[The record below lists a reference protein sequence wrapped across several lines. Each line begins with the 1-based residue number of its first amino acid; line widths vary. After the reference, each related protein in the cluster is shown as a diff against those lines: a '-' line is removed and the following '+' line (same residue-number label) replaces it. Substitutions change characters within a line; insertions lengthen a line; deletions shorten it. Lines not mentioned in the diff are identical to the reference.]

1 MENLIEMP
9 KIHICSFANQ
19 FSFSISPKN
28 VMIIGI
34 SAQIIFGNLTGLA
47 RIYELHIIF
56 KCLTAA
62 SCALMYTAG
71 SAICEFF
78 PICSRVFFA

>member
-1 MENLIEMP
+1 
-9 KIHICSFANQ
+9 
-19 FSFSISPKN
+19 
-28 VMIIGI
+28 MIFGI

-62 SCALMYTAG
+62 SCALMYTSG
-71 SAICEFF
+71 SVICEFKIYIFLKNLSPHEIF
-78 PICSRVFFA
+78 PMCLCDFCSKFVTKTAFSFA